1 MGSGLTN
8 LVCSKETV
16 SVLGIVANVR
26 LEDTHKF
33 ILENLGAKYFEY
45 IEYDEKNF
53 IYHNRHNK
61 NNDFDFYLDID
72 KFKIVFNEFENTK

>member
-1 MGSGLTN
+1 M
-8 LVCSKETV
+8 
-16 SVLGIVANVR
+16 
-26 LEDTHKF
+26 
-33 ILENLGAKYFEY
+33 LENLGAKYFEY